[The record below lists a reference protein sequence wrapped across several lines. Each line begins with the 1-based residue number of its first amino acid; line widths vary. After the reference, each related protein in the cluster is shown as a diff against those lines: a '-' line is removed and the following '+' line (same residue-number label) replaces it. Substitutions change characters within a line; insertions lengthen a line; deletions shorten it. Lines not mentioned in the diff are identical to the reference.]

1 MTRYF
6 IRCRIL
12 PVDEGYVY
20 VSAVAVPE
28 GAPRQGVIARHH
40 ECDSI
45 AAAEDFLE
53 ILRDQVATAVVAA
66 GGEVVED
73 VVKRL

>member
-1 MTRYF
+1 MIKYF
-6 IRCRIL
+6 IRSRIL
-12 PVDEGYVY
+12 AIDEKYVY

-40 ECDSI
+40 ECDSR

-53 ILRDQVATAVVAA
+53 ILRDQVITAVEAA
-66 GGEVVED
+66 GGEVVDEF
-73 VVKRL
+73 LTSP